1 MDSDSL
7 SKRQRLAR
15 YWTNSTFYFD
25 QQQQQQ
31 QRQKESQRRF
41 PLSSPSAV
49 QSSQVSPVYAV
60 PNGAE
65 KPWLKKKTSQAA
77 ISPSPAVLL
86 TPPHDQRT
94 TMPPELYDDVCLAPR
109 RSSAPLP
116 AATGSYPDSTLNQD
130 VHRLAQLIALN
141 RQRKMLEQFYLRIK
155 LVAYVHLLVAFLLLS
170 SDVALIVILWPK
182 SAPQQQLK
190 LILRCLYAM
199 YVLNIGIV
207 SILAA
212 VQRERALYVL
222 PLLCIILIANF
233 LLAPFQLPIVQSLI
247 EIIDI
252 VQYETSGRVTLAPY
266 ASVFIHSFLQDSN
279 LNGRK
284 VMIEHSVSYVTF
296 ICLQVVYCF
305 VGLFH
310 LLVTIATMVFV
321 FRIIGS
327 SKTLKMLE

>member
-25 QQQQQQ
+25 QQQ
-31 QRQKESQRRF
+31 RRKESQRRF
-41 PLSSPSAV
+41 PLSSVSAV

-77 ISPSPAVLL
+77 MSPSPAALL
-86 TPPHDQRT
+86 TPLHGQRT
-94 TMPPELYDDVCLAPR
+94 TMPPELYDDACLAPR

-116 AATGSYPDSTLNQD
+116 ATGSYPDNMLNQD

-233 LLAPFQLPIVQSLI
+233 LLAPFQLPIVQSLV

-284 VMIEHSVSYVTF
+284 VVIEHSVSYVTF